1 MKFFKLKLIV
11 LFIGKVCIWYLGN
24 FGKKVKIV
32 MFKLRIINNNIVNC
46 LGDKVVFNR
55 DIFFCCFCFW
65 SFNLLLDNFE
75 YKFNL
80 EW

>member
-1 MKFFKLKLIV
+1 
-11 LFIGKVCIWYLGN
+11 
-24 FGKKVKIV
+24 

-55 DIFFCCFCFW
+55 DIFFCCFCFR